1 MQMKL
6 SLILPKRILIKKGK
20 CFKWEVHFSQ
30 FMKVTSNEGN
40 VCYSVND
47 VK

>member
-1 MQMKL
+1 MKIFQVGGPFL
-6 SLILPKRILIKKGK
+6 TVL
-20 CFKWEVHFSQ
+20 
-30 FMKVTSNEGN
+30 KVTSNEGN